1 VPLLDFLILSLATWR
16 ISSLLIAE
24 RGAFNVFT
32 KLRQSIGIGHDD
44 EGQPNLYPD
53 TLLAELFSCV
63 RCLSVWVAIVLTLVY
78 VFVPSMLWLWL
89 CLPLALSAAAI
100 GFERLQDGKS

>member
-1 VPLLDFLILSLATWR
+1 MPIIDFLILSLATWR
-16 ISSLLIAE
+16 IASLLIAE
-24 RGAFNVFT
+24 RGAFDVFV
-32 KLRQSIGIGHDD
+32 KLRKAVGIGHDA

-53 TLLAELFSCV
+53 TMLADLFSCV
-63 RCLSVWVAIVLTLVY
+63 RCMSVWVGIVLTLVY

-100 GFERLQDGKS
+100 GFGRLQDVG